1 MGLKKYEEQKVETKE
16 PTEVPE
22 VVEEETP
29 LELDENQQDIANDI
43 NKKRDEYLAFTK
55 KQKRINYIITGVD
68 ALVLIGALIM
78 VVLGS
83 KDTSMANVYIGVGF
97 GIMILVLVATYISS
111 HYMKK
116 NLMSKAQVYIDYMYN
131 SINRYI
137 YDDKRVIDLEIKPR
151 EQMDPSFFMK
161 GHFYKDLVG
170 AKSRNFNFFK
180 FKQCGVSVADL
191 AGNTKIK
198 GKLSPKFLGRFYSIN
213 APIKTDGKVTLFQLK
228 GGKLSVPLD
237 DVDELKLVE
246 GTDKYCIYTNDPNYK
261 NYLNS
266 KVISEI
272 AKFKI
277 TNTLIDVIISISD
290 NLISL
295 GIDYSDEFMNI
306 PVDSNFSFK
315 DTEVSKKDLNK
326 VLNVL
331 ELLVK

>member
-1 MGLKKYEEQKVETKE
+1 
-16 PTEVPE
+16 
-22 VVEEETP
+22 
-29 LELDENQQDIANDI
+29 
-43 NKKRDEYLAFTK
+43 
-55 KQKRINYIITGVD
+55 
-68 ALVLIGALIM
+68 
-78 VVLGS
+78 
-83 KDTSMANVYIGVGF
+83 
-97 GIMILVLVATYISS
+97 
-111 HYMKK
+111 
-116 NLMSKAQVYIDYMYN
+116 
-131 SINRYI
+131 
-137 YDDKRVIDLEIKPR
+137 
-151 EQMDPSFFMK
+151 
-161 GHFYKDLVG
+161 
-170 AKSRNFNFFK
+170 
-180 FKQCGVSVADL
+180 
-191 AGNTKIK
+191 
-198 GKLSPKFLGRFYSIN
+198 
-213 APIKTDGKVTLFQLK
+213 
-228 GGKLSVPLD
+228 
-237 DVDELKLVE
+237 LVE